1 MDSLG
6 LRVIY
11 RELKFEVNKQL
22 EYMRRTNLE
31 HLELVNQSYFA
42 DHVDVSRFSIELFL
56 AVVPTIDLKRIGF
69 VLITLRTK
77 YVNH

>member
-6 LRVIY
+6 LRVIC

-42 DHVDVSRFSIELFL
+42 DHVDVSRF
-56 AVVPTIDLKRIGF
+56 
-69 VLITLRTK
+69 
-77 YVNH
+77 